1 MKVLLTNFHEGD
13 GGGHTTYLLALA
25 RGLAAAAHDVHLA
38 APPTSRLYRE
48 ASTLAGVRALAQPF
62 PNGLSQLA
70 AAARARRQLREY
82 LRRHDFDI
90 VHVNGSTDH
99 RMVLSASA
107 RLPHVPKIVFT
118 KHNSKAAQGLTHRWR
133 ARRTD
138 AVIAVSESTR
148 RMLEATP
155 YARCRL
161 RTVRNGVDVVR
172 FAPWPSSRDDER
184 NDLRRRY
191 LGDARLLL
199 GSNAGTAEHK
209 GWMDLLD
216 ALAVLPP
223 ERRAQV
229 SVLLCGRPPSPEQLQ
244 RIEALGLQDRVHFTG
259 LLDDVRPAIAAID
272 AGFVLSHAVETI
284 SFACR
289 EMMAMGKP
297 VLVSDYAG
305 LPENIDEAV
314 DGFVVPVRD
323 RDAIAAA
330 VLRMLDVHDRLPA
343 MGAAARRKAER
354 EFGLASFIAATEA
367 VYTELMPS
375 LAPVLQTRAD
385 AAVATRA
392 H

>member
-48 ASTLAGVRALAQPF
+48 ASTLAGVRTLAQPF

-289 EMMAMGKP
+289 EMMAMAKP

-305 LPENIDEAV
+305 LSENIEPGV
-314 DGFVVPVRD
+314 DGWCVPARD
-323 RDAIAAA
+323 RAAIAQAVTTILADPSQLARMGDRAHVHAERDFGLGLFVSRTEAA
-330 VLRMLDVHDRLPA
+330 Y
-343 MGAAARRKAER
+343 AAA
-354 EFGLASFIAATEA
+354 
-367 VYTELMPS
+367 
-375 LAPVLQTRAD
+375 LAP
-385 AAVATRA
+385 
-392 H
+392 